1 MKEREAI
8 RVTLL
13 LFYLFLVT
21 KGKDART
28 IDQLENTSQI
38 SIDQQANRTITV
50 RKIVHLICI
59 FIIVFFLGLT
69 SRRNIKL
76 DGRW

>member
-38 SIDQQANRTITV
+38 SIDQQANRTITI
-50 RKIVHLICI
+50 RTIVHLICI
-59 FIIVFFLGLT
+59 FIIVLFWGLT

>member
-28 IDQLENTSQI
+28 IDQLENTSHI
-38 SIDQQANRTITV
+38 SIDRQANRTITV
-50 RKIVHLICI
+50 RQLFTLFVYL
-59 FIIVFFLGLT
+59 
-69 SRRNIKL
+69 S
-76 DGRW
+76 